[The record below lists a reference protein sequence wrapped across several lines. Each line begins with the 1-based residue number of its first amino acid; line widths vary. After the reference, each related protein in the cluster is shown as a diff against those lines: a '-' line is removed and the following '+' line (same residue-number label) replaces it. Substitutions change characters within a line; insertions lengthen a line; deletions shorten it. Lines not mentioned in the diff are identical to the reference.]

1 MLMESDLSK
10 DLIAKGYPEEIFS
23 YDISKEAGE
32 VQECLN
38 YDVFDIDKGL
48 LLLLADDNEVL
59 GALSGRK

>member
-1 MLMESDLSK
+1 MIDSDLSK
-10 DLIAKGYPEEIFS
+10 DLIKKGYPEEIFS
-23 YDISKEAGE
+23 YDIEKEERE